1 MATLYQEEL
10 RERGL
15 ALVHELQRHGYK
27 TALIEDSFRDYM
39 VKLQIAAQDGS
50 DAGRLILYY
59 SPKRKEF
66 TLKTHEM
73 KDKQL
78 AQELETLWHEI
89 NNTTPPEYLDLP
101 VKGYVAFVDGAH
113 INGLVGYGT
122 VILRDGKPIAEF
134 FGRVLDDQD
143 TRQVAGE
150 LAATLHVL
158 DWCEQEAVDA
168 ITIIY
173 DYKGI
178 EQWATGGWKSN
189 KPLTRQY
196 AAAVRA
202 SSVDVTWMKVK
213 SHTGVKWNER
223 ADKLA
228 KKGAQQ
234 RV

>member
-1 MATLYQEEL
+1 MATLYQDKL

-15 ALVHELQRHGYK
+15 SLAHDLQQQGYK

-50 DAGRLILYY
+50 DAGKLNLYY

-73 KDKQL
+73 KNKKL
-78 AQELETLWHEI
+78 AQELESLWHEL
-89 NNTTPPEYLDLP
+89 NNTTPAADINLP
-101 VKGYVAFVDGAH
+101 TKGYVAFVDGAH
-113 INGLVGYGT
+113 INGMVGYGA
-122 VILRDGKPIAEF
+122 VILRDGKPVTEL
-134 FGRVLDDQD
+134 FGRVLDHQD

-150 LAATLHVL
+150 LAATLNVL
-158 DWCEQEAVDA
+158 EWCEQEAVDT

-178 EQWATGGWKSN
+178 EQWATGGWKTN

-196 AAAVRA
+196 AAAAKA
-202 SSVDVTWMKVK
+202 SPVDVTWLKVK

-223 ADKLA
+223 ADRLA